1 MIFIYRVSMGIL
13 ERDVPHVS
21 PISMNVSHTERM
33 KKDNKN
39 QNVN

>member
-1 MIFIYRVSMGIL
+1 MIFIHRVSMGIL
-13 ERDVPHVS
+13 ERDAPHVS
-21 PISMNVSHTERM
+21 PISMNVSHTETM